1 MKKICIIGASGKL
14 GKYMVKHALDKG
26 YEVVGVCR
34 EKSVKKLKKF
44 DGKISAVVGCQTH
57 SALSY

>member
-26 YEVVGVCR
+26 YEVIGVCR
-34 EKSVKKLKKF
+34 EKSIRKLDEF
-44 DGKISAVVGCQTH
+44 NGRISVVGGATKIGRAH
-57 SALSY
+57 V